1 MKEKKQDNQLVFNNS
16 QAYVIE
22 RVTPKTS
29 YVIVTSPYH
38 LGRYVFQ
45 GTREDCEKY
54 IEDLSGTGKRED
66 IV

>member
-1 MKEKKQDNQLVFNNS
+1 MKEKKQDNLSAFNNL

-22 RVTPKTS
+22 RTIPKTS

-45 GTREDCEKY
+45 GTREECEKY
-54 IEDLSGTGKRED
+54 IENKNGRDLE
-66 IV
+66 VL